1 MSEPKDL
8 VPLDV
13 ARPPDLYERKYMT
26 GDGVVLYRDKARAP
40 WPWHAIFGASMLAVL
55 GSAVVVGQAWTLA
68 LSLPVLATLWLFFA
82 VLRVT
87 VSERSV
93 RVQYGLFG
101 PTIPTAAIES
111 ARATTYDWKQFGG
124 WGIKRRLDGAWIYN
138 LPGDGGRAVEVVWRD
153 ARGKRRV
160 TFIGT
165 RQAEAMA
172 VQIDHARAL
181 PAAPSGPALPPG

>member
-1 MSEPKDL
+1 VSEPKDL

-13 ARPPDLYERKYMT
+13 ARPPDLYERKYMA
-26 GDGVVLYRDKARAP
+26 GEGVVLYRDKARAP
-40 WPWHAIFGASMLAVL
+40 WPWHAIFGASMAAVL
-55 GSAVVVGQAWTLA
+55 GSAVAVGQAWTLA

-87 VSERSV
+87 VSERAV

-101 PTIPTAAIES
+101 PRIPTAAIES
-111 ARATTYDWKQFGG
+111 ARATTYDWKEFGG
-124 WGIKRRLDGAWIYN
+124 WGIKRRRDGAWIYN
-138 LPGDGGRAVEVVWRD
+138 LPGDGGHAVEVVWRD
-153 ARGKRRV
+153 ANGKRRV
-160 TFIGT
+160 TFLGT

-172 VQIDHARAL
+172 VQIDRARAL